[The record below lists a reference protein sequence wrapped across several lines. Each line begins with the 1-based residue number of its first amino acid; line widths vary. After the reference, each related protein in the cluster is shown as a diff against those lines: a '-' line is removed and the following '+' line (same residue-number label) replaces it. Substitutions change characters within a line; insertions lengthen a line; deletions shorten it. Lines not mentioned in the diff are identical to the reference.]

1 MKVIKVE
8 DYEAMSKKVCDIF
21 VNRLNTIENPVFG
34 LATGSTPKGL
44 YKCLVEKYESGEIDF
59 ADATFF
65 NLDEYIGLD
74 PSHPSSYAYYLTEK
88 LYKLIHL
95 KAEQINLPN
104 GNAANLAEE
113 CIEYEKKIRNVGC
126 IDLQILGVGVNG
138 HIGFNEPGT
147 PFDSRTDVV
156 NLTEST
162 MRINSRFFKSIDEI
176 PHRAITMGIGTIMES
191 KEIVMLVSGEHKADT
206 LHRMIHG
213 QVTEDFPASILQK
226 HPNVTIIADR
236 DAFRK

>member
-8 DYEAMSKKVCDIF
+8 DYNAMSQKVCDLF
-21 VNRLNTIENPVFG
+21 VERLESLERPVFG

-44 YKCLVEKYESGEIDF
+44 YKCLVEKYQAGEISF
-59 ADATFF
+59 AKATFF

-74 PSHPSSYAYYLTEK
+74 PSHPSSYAYYLMTK
-88 LYKLIHL
+88 LYDPVQL

-104 GNAANLAEE
+104 GNAPNLKEE
-113 CIEYEKKIRNVGC
+113 CMNYEKKIRDAGY
-126 IDLQILGVGVNG
+126 IDLQILGVGING

-147 PFDSRTDVV
+147 SFDSRTDVV

-162 MRINSRFFKSIDEI
+162 MRVNSRFFKSIDEI

-191 KEIVMLVSGEHKADT
+191 KEIIMLVSGEHKADA
-206 LHRMIHG
+206 LHRMING
-213 QVTEDFPASILQK
+213 EVTEDFPASILQK
-226 HPNVTIIADR
+226 HPNVTVIADQA
-236 DAFRK
+236 AFQK